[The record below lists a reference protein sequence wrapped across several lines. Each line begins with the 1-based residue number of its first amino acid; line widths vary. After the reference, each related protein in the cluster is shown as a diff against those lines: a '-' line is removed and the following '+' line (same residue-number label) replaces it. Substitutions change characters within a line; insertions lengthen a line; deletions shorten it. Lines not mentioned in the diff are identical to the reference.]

1 MNLKTR
7 LITLFIAMIL
17 FNIVEGQDAKLE
29 IQSNVPIFE
38 LKTLITKDITPE
50 KGTTEAAFSNGNR
63 KIIEVIETISTSSDG
78 SMTIQLP
85 EKYFER
91 QFRDSIFLTAPGF
104 APIRSP
110 NFKAN
115 KLFKARFSPYPTDDA
130 ISQLVYDQRQPCI
143 AESAV
148 PLDVILNGTT
158 GSYTRDCILQDT
170 LTQWPLLPFNYQKS
184 VYNIENFNVYRLAFA
199 TVFANIQS
207 SKLAQF
213 KYGNQ
218 RGIETIKRNAGIE
231 YLRLAILPLI
241 QEMWDTQPYLEAF
254 AWTTDEHR
262 NDQFLNYF
270 KCLREGESRYSYG
283 ISSIDCRNIQP
294 PQFPRRWQWQLTPPV
309 PNYQTDPY
317 SSIIDS
323 ISTTIQSQADEHPI
337 AQYFDLTTLM
347 GTLETYSIWSSMNL
361 EDLQKE
367 CWTNLDERRPTLDG
381 VRPKCE
387 LFSSDRKFWT
397 TLDQLVYLDIVQHKI
412 KAVES
417 QPLEIKWDQFSC
429 FETDVSNPAYRSLTD
444 VSEYYYRDLAN
455 EIVNSNLNQFLSTTD
470 SIPEL
475 LAVISEYQ
483 IARES
488 YYDGRSST
496 ALNIKLRLDSTN
508 ASAFW
513 KALEYMLNQ
522 DRWSYQKTYPNLSVT
537 IRLEDPS
544 FRDILKTDYRIEQ
557 KELLALL
564 NTHYKSSRPDLA
576 CGELAETLLEEYNI
590 QEEALW
596 QFNCIDIS
604 QLPEITFSKP
614 SSVRVS
620 QSNQVISLTDT
631 IEYRLI
637 EARQHFTESFVN
649 NSMSDNGGYIDS
661 SDLFPIIDQE
671 APHSARLIALQG
683 DGVTDMIPGD
693 YSISASFFT
702 QGDTVHLSL
711 IRALSNP
718 STSNVLD
725 IDAAEWN
732 QSLSKGQINISITN
746 TLSGSRFD
754 RVSNAHLTILTKEGK
769 VEPLLMYEARRIRT
783 SSIWNSLS
791 DNATEDRDFIQSY
804 GTLRDEICN
813 LIVLTEDLTLNQHL
827 LQELSDQNKVISVPA
842 TTMDSLRSTVVSLSK
857 RINDYADSYAS
868 RKADF
873 ERAQEEQEEEDAL
886 RQQKARAELERNFS
900 RWKSSNQV
908 YANPDGFYSCESV
921 SGTLKIEYNRWQFEG
936 LSKYYS
942 TEYASGTVEKN
953 GNSSGEIGTLRVVD
967 SGYDVG
973 WGGSLNLEL
982 DNQDYPNGRN
992 GWVLYVD
999 FDGHPLVSRSICY
1012 KQ

>member
-1 MNLKTR
+1 MNPKNR
-7 LITLFIAMIL
+7 LIALFSAMIL
-17 FNIVEGQDAKLE
+17 FKIVQGQDAELE
-29 IQSNVPIFE
+29 IQSNVPNFQ
-38 LKTLITKDITPE
+38 LKILTTKDVTPE
-50 KGTTEAAFSNGNR
+50 KGTAEAAFSNGNR

-184 VYNIENFNVYRLAFA
+184 VYEIENFNVYRLAFGP
-199 TVFANIQS
+199 VFANIQS

-231 YLRLAILPLI
+231 YLRKAILPLI

-367 CWTNLDERRPTLDG
+367 CWTNLDERRPG
-381 VRPKCE
+381 CE
-387 LFSSDRKFWT
+387 LFSRDRKFWT

-417 QPLEIKWDQFSC
+417 QPLKIKWDQFSC
-429 FETDVSNPAYRSLTD
+429 FETAVSNPAYSSLTD
-444 VSEYYYRDLAN
+444 VSEYYYADLAN

-488 YYDGRSST
+488 YYDGRSSK

-508 ASAFW
+508 ALAFW
-513 KALEYMLNQ
+513 KALEYKLNHKSWSYQ
-522 DRWSYQKTYPNLSVT
+522 NWSYQKTYPNLSVT

-544 FRDILKTDYRIEQ
+544 FRDILKTNYRIKQE
-557 KELLALL
+557 ELLALL
-564 NTHYKSSRPDLA
+564 NTHYKSSRPDLI

-620 QSNQVISLTDT
+620 QSNQVITLTDT

-637 EARQHFTESFVN
+637 EARHHFAESFVN
-649 NSMSDNGGYIDS
+649 NSMSDNGGYIHS
-661 SDLFPIIDQE
+661 SDLFPIIDTE
-671 APHSARLIALQG
+671 APHSARLIKLQG
-683 DGVTDMIPGD
+683 DGVTDIIPGD
-693 YSISASFFT
+693 YSISASFFN
-702 QGDTVHLSL
+702 QSDSVYLGL
-711 IRALSNP
+711 ITAHSKPSN
-718 STSNVLD
+718 SKVLD

-732 QSLSKGQINISITN
+732 LSLSKGQISTSITN
-746 TLSGSRFD
+746 ILSGYSSFYGI
-754 RVSNAHLTILTKEGK
+754 SNAHLTILTKEGEI
-769 VEPLLMYEARRIRT
+769 EPLLVHEARRIQT
-783 SSIWNSLS
+783 STIWNSLS

-886 RQQKARAELERNFS
+886 RQQEARAELKRNFS

-936 LSKYYS
+936 LSQFYS

-967 SGYDVG
+967 GGYDVG
-973 WGGSLNLEL
+973 KGGSLNLEL
-982 DNQDYPNGRN
+982 DNQDYPSGRN

-999 FDGHPLVSRSICY
+999 FDGHPLVSRCICY

>member
-1 MNLKTR
+1 MNPKTR
-7 LITLFIAMIL
+7 LIALFSAMIL
-17 FNIVEGQDAKLE
+17 FKIVQGQDAELE
-29 IQSNVPIFE
+29 IQSNVPNFQ
-38 LKTLITKDITPE
+38 LKILTTKDVTPE
-50 KGTTEAAFSNGNR
+50 KGTAEAAFSNGNR

-184 VYNIENFNVYRLAFA
+184 VYEIENFNVYRLAFGP
-199 TVFANIQS
+199 VFANIQS

-231 YLRLAILPLI
+231 YLRKAILPLI

-367 CWTNLDERRPTLDG
+367 CWTNLDERRPG
-381 VRPKCE
+381 CE
-387 LFSSDRKFWT
+387 LFSRDRKFWT

-417 QPLEIKWDQFSC
+417 QPLKIKWDQFSC
-429 FETDVSNPAYRSLTD
+429 FETAVSNPAYSSLTD
-444 VSEYYYRDLAN
+444 VSEYYYADLAN

-488 YYDGRSST
+488 YYDGRSSK

-508 ASAFW
+508 ALAFW
-513 KALEYMLNQ
+513 KALEYKLNHKSWSYQ
-522 DRWSYQKTYPNLSVT
+522 NWSYQKTYPNLSVT

-544 FRDILKTDYRIEQ
+544 FRDILKTNYRIKQE
-557 KELLALL
+557 ELLALL
-564 NTHYKSSRPDLA
+564 NTHYKSSRPDLI

-620 QSNQVISLTDT
+620 QSNQVITLTDT

-637 EARQHFTESFVN
+637 EARHHFAESFVN
-649 NSMSDNGGYIDS
+649 NSMSDNGGYIHS
-661 SDLFPIIDQE
+661 SDLFPIIDTE
-671 APHSARLIALQG
+671 APHSARLIKLQG
-683 DGVTDMIPGD
+683 DGVTDIIPGD
-693 YSISASFFT
+693 YSISASFFN
-702 QGDTVHLSL
+702 QSDSVYLGL
-711 IRALSNP
+711 ITAHSKPSN
-718 STSNVLD
+718 SKVLD

-732 QSLSKGQINISITN
+732 LSLSKGQIRTAQGVIY
-746 TLSGSRFD
+746 GWR
-754 RVSNAHLTILTKEGK
+754 SNAHLTILTKEGEI
-769 VEPLLMYEARRIRT
+769 EPLLVHEARRIQT
-783 SSIWNSLS
+783 STIWNSLS

-886 RQQKARAELERNFS
+886 RQQEARAELKRNFS

-936 LSKYYS
+936 LSQFYS

-967 SGYDVG
+967 GGYDVG
-973 WGGSLNLEL
+973 KGGSLNLEL
-982 DNQDYPNGRN
+982 DNQDYPSGRN

-999 FDGHPLVSRSICY
+999 FDGHPLVSRCICY